1 VGETYWRRAV
11 DLDFLVDEGVIDP
24 EDRDLFWFAETAEEI
39 MGWNVDPQGLGVIF
53 DRAILPFVKEHIAPA
68 IASILGRAE
77 LGLADV
83 DRFACHPGG
92 SKVLPH
98 WSAPC
103 RWSSR
108 PRTHRPA
115 VYDLLANL
123 ARRIADT
130 TARVTCGTRIAAA
143 RTVTVIAARNG
154 GIPAEFFHRFR
165 AVFGGLGK
173 CLFLS
178 GWVTDR
184 EHGYRYQ
191 MEHPVTSEAWPAIPE
206 RLLKLWSDVTTEK
219 QPPNLCLIDFYND
232 EDKLGLHQDRGESSL
247 EAPAGGGGRPNLA
260 SVLQEGDKSANIHVR
275 SGAIWGIPVT
285 RVSQHRVQG
294 LPASSLVRSALAR
307 CQPYQPR
314 TS

>member
-1 VGETYWRRAV
+1 MAQTAALPVLSGETGLTRY
-11 DLDFLVDEGVIDP
+11 L
-24 EDRDLFWFAETAEEI
+24 EEI
-39 MGWNVDPQGLGVIF
+39 RRFPMLEPQEEF
-53 DRAILPFVKEHIAPA
+53 M
-68 IASILGRAE
+68 
-77 LGLADV
+77 LA
-83 DRFACHPGG
+83 
-92 SKVLPH
+92 K
-98 WSAPC
+98 
-103 RWSSR
+103 RW
-108 PRTHRPA
+108 
-115 VYDLLANL
+115 
-123 ARRIADT
+123 
-130 TARVTCGTRIAAA
+130 
-143 RTVTVIAARNG
+143 
-154 GIPAEFFHRFR
+154 
-165 AVFGGLGK
+165 
-173 CLFLS
+173 
-178 GWVTDR
+178 R
-184 EHGYRYQ
+184 EHGDRDAA
-191 MEHPVTSEAWPAIPE
+191 HRLVTSHLRLVAKIAMGYRGYGLPISEVISEGNVGLMQAVKRAFRAKHDVRHAINELYKLLPPDLASTEQAKQLYEHGCVTEMDIVQLVYRPAEPQGASKDYEFSRSSMQRLWQQGTSE